1 MCEYIGR
8 CNNQAQSSLGSPY
21 FIRKEKQNLKG
32 KLFLFI
38 ITTTTTTYD
47 NKMIET
53 KQTLLNWKQLANELS
68 PGSALF

>member
-1 MCEYIGR
+1 MSESIGW
-8 CNNQAQSSLGSPY
+8 CNNQAQSSLGSLY
-21 FIRKEKQNLKG
+21 FIWREKYDLKG

-53 KQTLLNWKQLANELS
+53 KQTLLNLK
-68 PGSALF
+68 